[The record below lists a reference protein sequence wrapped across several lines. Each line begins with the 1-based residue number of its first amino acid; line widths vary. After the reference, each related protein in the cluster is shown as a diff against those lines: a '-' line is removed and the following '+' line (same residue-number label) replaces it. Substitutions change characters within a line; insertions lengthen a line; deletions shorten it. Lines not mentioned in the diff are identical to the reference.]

1 MKPIKEL
8 SISGGGVR
16 GYGFFGSIYYLWK
29 EGILQLDKLE
39 TIACVSIG
47 SWIGAALTL
56 GYTPVEMGDFFFDLD
71 VGTVKDIDLSN
82 FFERKSMLKGEVM
95 RHFIKK
101 LVTDKYPENITLL
114 ELHRKTKIHLIIVT
128 LCLNTSKVIYLDHLN
143 NPDLDLIT
151 AIVMSSSI
159 PGLFPPVEY
168 QNKLYIDG
176 GLVDNNPIH
185 ILGDEAWGICQSVDE
200 TENKIDVKNMMD
212 YSVYIIRSIYN
223 NVNNVKRKSNQK
235 IISIKTDISITSF
248 DLNKDVKLELIQKG
262 INETQLQ
269 VNRLG
274 LIESVKN
281 IIHIE

>member
-29 EGILQLDKLE
+29 ENILQLDKLE
-39 TIACVSIG
+39 SIACVSIG
-47 SWIGAALTL
+47 SWLGAALTL
-56 GYTPVEMGDFFFDLD
+56 GYTPIEMGDFFFELD

-82 FFERKSMLKGEVM
+82 FFERKSMLKGEIMTQFV
-95 RHFIKK
+95 KQ
-101 LVTDKYPENITLL
+101 LVTNKYPESITLL
-114 ELHRKTKIHLIIVT
+114 ELYNKTKIHLIIVT
-128 LCLNTSKVIYLDHLN
+128 LCLNTSKVVYLDHLN
-143 NPDLDLIT
+143 NPELDLIT
-151 AIVMSSSI
+151 AIIMSSSI

-185 ILGDEAWGICQSVDE
+185 ILGDDAWGICQCVDE

-262 INETQLQ
+262 IYETKIQ
-269 VNRLG
+269 VNRIG
-274 LIESVKN
+274 LIESIKIN
-281 IIHIE
+281 